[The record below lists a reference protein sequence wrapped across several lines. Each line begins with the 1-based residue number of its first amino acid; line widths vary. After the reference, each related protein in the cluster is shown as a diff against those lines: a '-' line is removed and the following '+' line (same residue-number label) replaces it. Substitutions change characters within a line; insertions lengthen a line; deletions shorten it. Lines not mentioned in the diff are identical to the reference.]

1 MVLEHEGTIW
11 ITGILAIFVCYTNM
25 MLFLRRYR
33 LFGTYVAMYVEVT
46 KIVFQVMAV
55 FVFLLLGFA
64 LVFHILFT
72 EQVSLRIF

>member
-11 ITGILAIFVCYTNM
+11 ITGILAIFVCYTTM
-25 MLFLRRYR
+25 MLFPRRYR
-33 LFGTYVAMYVEVT
+33 LFVTYVAMYVEVT